1 MAPASGGG
9 GQQRRP
15 LVGSLQHP
23 LSPHFLPISP
33 CLSLPTPLV
42 GSGRRIHAPWP
53 RIRCSGVRIHVLL
66 LQIRRPPPLW
76 RSLKT
81 KWTAAVRARGSGLPA
96 LPLPGP
102 PARCGRAR
110 LVMAAA
116 QAAPRWLDPAPP
128 RPVLPSLTLPLPRCL
143 GAAAGVA
150 VAPAP
155 APSLHSP
162 SPPADPSSPTSTRT
176 TLNIRGRIGASWVS
190 ICLLLIGPQRGGGLW
205 ATLTPSG
212 WSCSVAGHTV
222 RLLACWQWGSV
233 PFTFVQGPTAARLRG
248 LVTGLLAAGLRVRG
262 RLPAF
267 SSGRHNAVWSPRR
280 RRPRQPRG

>member
-1 MAPASGGG
+1 MLPGRGFGAPAFGSMSSCSGSDDPPPSGGHS
-9 GQQRRP
+9 RR
-15 LVGSLQHP
+15 
-23 LSPHFLPISP
+23 
-33 CLSLPTPLV
+33 
-42 GSGRRIHAPWP
+42 SGRR
-53 RIRCSGVRIHVLL
+53 RFGLGGVACPPFPSPDLL
-66 LQIRRPPPLW
+66 L
-76 RSLKT
+76 
-81 KWTAAVRARGSGLPA
+81 
-96 LPLPGP
+96 
-102 PARCGRAR
+102 RCGRAR

-267 SSGRHNAVWSPRR
+267 SSGRHNAVWPPRR